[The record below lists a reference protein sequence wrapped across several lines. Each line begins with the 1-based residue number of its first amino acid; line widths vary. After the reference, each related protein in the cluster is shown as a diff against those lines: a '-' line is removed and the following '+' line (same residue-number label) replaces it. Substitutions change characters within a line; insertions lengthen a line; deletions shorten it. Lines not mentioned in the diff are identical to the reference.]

1 MKECCSMENID
12 VEIPDVIKEEL
23 QEKGGFEH
31 ICSSIPSDDIEKLN
45 EIIKSLADVKRL
57 MILYA
62 LAHQR
67 MCVCM
72 LVELTKC
79 PYSKCSYHITKL
91 REMGLIQAENL
102 GNYLI
107 YSLTRYGVQI
117 LKYLEKINEVK
128 K

>member
-1 MKECCSMENID
+1 MKECCSVEGID
-12 VEIPDVIKEEL
+12 VEIPEMIRDEL
-23 QEKGGFEH
+23 EEKGGFKH
-31 ICSSIPSDDIEKLN
+31 ICASIPSGNIEKLT
-45 EIIKSLADVKRL
+45 EIMKSLADEKRL

-62 LAHQR
+62 LATQR

-79 PYSKCSYHITKL
+79 PYSKCSYHITRLK
-91 REMGLIQAENL
+91 EMGLIESKNL

-107 YSLTRYGVQI
+107 YSLTPFGKQM
-117 LKYLEKINEVK
+117 LGYLEKIKEAK